1 VRLRRL
7 LETSTFRLALVYLA
21 LFGISALAL
30 LVFLYFAT
38 ARVLEQQ
45 TIETIEAEITGL
57 REQYAALGPRQG
69 LERLSQVIAQRSAA
83 QPNRASI
90 YLLTDPSGRRVAG
103 NLSRWPEVAPGPDG
117 WMTFD
122 IDVRPDGARVE
133 QRRARAQAFT
143 VAGGFRLLVG
153 RDVEERLQIQ
163 TLIKQALG
171 WGLALTLLLGLAG
184 GFLMSRGMLGRVDA
198 INRTTRRI
206 MAGDFSQ
213 RIALKGSR
221 DEFDELAGNLN
232 AMLDQIERLLA
243 GMRQVTDN
251 IAHDLRTPLNRLR
264 SRIEV
269 ALLHEPGRAESR
281 ALLEETLADAEAMI
295 GTFNALLEIARAEAG
310 SERGAL
316 EEVELEALGH
326 DLDELYRPL
335 AEDKG
340 LAFEF
345 RCAPGLRIRANRH
358 LLAQALSN
366 LLDNA
371 VKYTPEGGRVCLAIE
386 RGPSGP
392 KIIVADSG
400 PGIPDADRERVLQ
413 RFVRLDATR
422 STPGNG
428 LGLSLVDAVAK
439 LHRAELSLGDN
450 RPGLRVSL
458 AFRTLP
464 DEGAH
469 KVAA

>member
-1 VRLRRL
+1 MM
-7 LETSTFRLALVYLA
+7 F
-21 LFGISALAL
+21 
-30 LVFLYFAT
+30 
-38 ARVLEQQ
+38 
-45 TIETIEAEITGL
+45 TIDV
-57 REQYAALGPRQG
+57 
-69 LERLSQVIAQRSAA
+69 S
-83 QPNRASI
+83 
-90 YLLTDPSGRRVAG
+90 
-103 NLSRWPEVAPGPDG
+103 PDG
-117 WMTFD
+117 EK
-122 IDVRPDGARVE
+122 VE
-133 QRRARAQAFT
+133 QRRALAEAFAL
-143 VAGGFRLLVG
+143 AGGFRLLVG

-213 RIALKGSR
+213 RIALRGSR
-221 DEFDELAGNLN
+221 DEFDELAANLN

-269 ALLHEPGRAESR
+269 ALLREPGRAESR

-310 SERGAL
+310 SERGAF
-316 EEVELEALGH
+316 EDVELEALGH

-345 RCAPGLRIRANRH
+345 QCAPGLRIRANRH

-371 VKYTPEGGRVCLAIE
+371 VKYTPKGGRVCLAHRARPE
-386 RGPSGP
+386 RADGHRRRQRSRHSGRGPRAGAAAVRSAGRHP
-392 KIIVADSG
+392 LDSG
-400 PGIPDADRERVLQ
+400 QRPRPQPGRCGREAASRRAVPCRQPAGPQGQPRVPVLAG
-413 RFVRLDATR
+413 RRR
-422 STPGNG
+422 SEGRG
-428 LGLSLVDAVAK
+428 LIRARHSALSKTSRRARSRPTSETCKPIEPRAK
-439 LHRAELSLGDN
+439 VICAARA
-450 RPGLRVSL
+450 
-458 AFRTLP
+458 
-464 DEGAH
+464 
-469 KVAA
+469 

>member
-1 VRLRRL
+1 MM
-7 LETSTFRLALVYLA
+7 FP
-21 LFGISALAL
+21 
-30 LVFLYFAT
+30 
-38 ARVLEQQ
+38 
-45 TIETIEAEITGL
+45 IEV
-57 REQYAALGPRQG
+57 
-69 LERLSQVIAQRSAA
+69 S
-83 QPNRASI
+83 
-90 YLLTDPSGRRVAG
+90 
-103 NLSRWPEVAPGPDG
+103 PDG
-117 WMTFD
+117 ET
-122 IDVRPDGARVE
+122 VE
-133 QRRARAQAFT
+133 QRRALAEGFAL
-143 VAGGFRLLVG
+143 AGGFRLLVG
-153 RDVEERLQIQ
+153 RDVEDRLQIQ

-213 RIALKGSR
+213 RIALRGSR
-221 DEFDELAGNLN
+221 DEFDELATNLN

-269 ALLHEPGRAESR
+269 ALLREPGRAESR

-310 SERGAL
+310 SERGAF
-316 EEVELEALGH
+316 EDVELEALGH

-345 RCAPGLRIRANRH
+345 QCTPGLRIRANRH

-371 VKYTPEGGRVCLAIE
+371 VKYTPYGRPGVSCHRARPE
-386 RGPSGP
+386 RADGHRRRQRPRHSGRGPRAGAAAVRSAGRHPLELRAMASASAWSMRSRSCIAPSCPLPTTGRASGSASRSGP
-392 KIIVADSG
+392 CRTKALRRSRPDSG
-400 PGIPDADRERVLQ
+400 APSALVEDIPAPQ
-413 RFVRLDATR
+413 RSARPTSETCKPIEPR
-422 STPGNG
+422 
-428 LGLSLVDAVAK
+428 AK
-439 LHRAELSLGDN
+439 VICAARA
-450 RPGLRVSL
+450 
-458 AFRTLP
+458 
-464 DEGAH
+464 
-469 KVAA
+469 

>member
-21 LFGISALAL
+21 LFGLSALL
-30 LVFLYFAT
+30 LLGYLYFAT
-38 ARVLEQQ
+38 ARVMERQ
-45 TIETIEAEITGL
+45 TAETIEAEITGL
-57 REQYAALGPRQG
+57 REQYRAEG
-69 LERLSQVIAQRSAA
+69 LERLSEVIAQRSAA
-83 QPNRASI
+83 QPNRSSI
-90 YLLTDPSGRRVAG
+90 YLLTDPSGRRVVG
-103 NLSRWPEVAPGPDG
+103 NLDRWPDVEPGPDN
-117 WMTFD
+117 WMLFT
-122 IDVRPDGARVE
+122 VEVSPDGETVE
-133 QRRARAQAFT
+133 QRRALAEGFAL
-143 VAGGFRLLVG
+143 AGGFRLLVG
-153 RDVEERLQIQ
+153 REVEDRLQIQ
-163 TLIKQALG
+163 SLIKQALG
-171 WGLALTLLLGLAG
+171 WGLAFTLLLGLTG
-184 GFLMSRGMLGRVDA
+184 GYLTSRGMLGRVDA

-206 MAGDFSQ
+206 MAGDLSQ

-221 DEFDELAGNLN
+221 DEFDQLAANLN

-269 ALLHEPGRAESR
+269 ALMREPGRAESR

-310 SERGAL
+310 SERGAF
-316 EEVELEALGH
+316 EEVDLEPLGC
-326 DLDELYRPL
+326 DLADLYRPL

-340 LAFEF
+340 LTFEF
-345 RCAPGLRIRANRH
+345 QCAPGLQIRANRH

-371 VKYTPEGGRVCLAIE
+371 VKYTPSGGRVRLVIE
-386 RGPSGP
+386 RGASGP
-392 KIIVADSG
+392 TVTVGDTG
-400 PGIPDADRERVLQ
+400 PGIPRPDRERVLQ

-439 LHRAELSLGDN
+439 LHRAELSLADN
-450 RPGLRVSL
+450 RPGLRISL
-458 AFRTLP
+458 TFRAVP
-464 DEGAH
+464 DEGAQ